1 MTPRRRQQGRK
12 TPLTSRF
19 GRDRRRRL
27 AKRRRRRTRYPFSAP
42 WPIVLA
48 DRKPRVRLAAVRC
61 RQRLHDV
68 LFEMAY
74 MNRLVVLGV
83 LLALGQTASASAA
96 PVTVTGPT
104 ALALA
109 SVVAQHSPLLSAD
122 DRGAMARL
130 FGGDSQVVPI
140 KKLLSVT
147 ADSVLCRVSNIDIAS
162 RHCELAFKTGK
173 LTLMGREANEMSAT
187 LAAAGVP
194 VEGAAGSMIESV
206 SQLACTIDSNE
217 IRQMAGAGV
226 KCTFETAQ

>member
-1 MTPRRRQQGRK
+1 MG
-12 TPLTSRF
+12 
-19 GRDRRRRL
+19 L
-27 AKRRRRRTRYPFSAP
+27 AA
-42 WPIVLA
+42 
-48 DRKPRVRLAAVRC
+48 RKPRARLAAVGC
-61 RQRLHDV
+61 RRLHDV
-68 LFEMAY
+68 LSEIAH

-83 LLALGQTASASAA
+83 LLSLGQTASVSAA

-130 FGGDSQVVPI
+130 FGGDSQLVPI
-140 KKLLSVT
+140 KTLLSVT
-147 ADSVLCRVSNIDIAS
+147 ADSVLCRVSNVDITL
-162 RHCELAFKTGK
+162 RHCELAFRTGK
-173 LTLMGREANEMSAT
+173 LTLRGREANEMSAT

>member
-1 MTPRRRQQGRK
+1 M
-12 TPLTSRF
+12 
-19 GRDRRRRL
+19 
-27 AKRRRRRTRYPFSAP
+27 
-42 WPIVLA
+42 VLA
-48 DRKPRVRLAAVRC
+48 DRKPRARLAALGSR
-61 RQRLHDV
+61 RPHDV
-68 LFEMAY
+68 LSEMAH

-83 LLALGQTASASAA
+83 LLTLGQSASAWAA

-122 DRGAMARL
+122 DRGVMARL

-147 ADSVLCRVSNIDIAS
+147 ADSVLCRVSNVDITS
-162 RHCELAFKTGK
+162 RHCELAFRTGK
-173 LTLMGREANEMSAT
+173 LTLRGREANEMSAT
-187 LAAAGVP
+187 LAAAGAP

-217 IRQMAGAGV
+217 IGQMAGAGV